1 MEVNLADLDG
11 DGYLDAVLA
20 NGRYGEPY
28 TYPKEIQYQ
37 ILFNDGD
44 VNFTCQ
50 GQLPEI
56 WNNTNV
62 ALDDLNGDGA
72 IDIVIGV
79 SPVLVCVNDGRG
91 IFDNFKRLSES
102 VDIAVHK
109 GGIALAD
116 LNGDGYLDI
125 FKTNCCGGV
134 AADQISR
141 WLIKPHNLVWLND
154 GDGNFQNTGQL
165 IGELCSNH
173 VGLGDLNGNGYP
185 DAFVVNGQTQMNVED
200 PSQMSTPN
208 EVWFNDG
215 QGFFSN
221 SGQWLGLAE
230 SFSVAL
236 GDINSNGFLDAA
248 VGNNG
253 NDEIWLNDGSGFFM
267 NSNQSID
274 NDLTRRVFL
283 ADLNGNGYLDLFTAG
298 ETTGRIWFND
308 GMGNFTADTQQFS
321 YGQYDAVALGD
332 LNNNGS
338 IDIFVAGIND
348 YQIWLNDGNGR
359 FLRLHPTGS
368 S

>member
-1 MEVNLADLDG
+1 
-11 DGYLDAVLA
+11 
-20 NGRYGEPY
+20 
-28 TYPKEIQYQ
+28 
-37 ILFNDGD
+37 
-44 VNFTCQ
+44 
-50 GQLPEI
+50 
-56 WNNTNV
+56 
-62 ALDDLNGDGA
+62 
-72 IDIVIGV
+72 
-79 SPVLVCVNDGRG
+79 
-91 IFDNFKRLSES
+91 
-102 VDIAVHK
+102 VDTAAHR

-116 LNGDGYLDI
+116 LNNDGYLDI
-125 FKTNCCGGV
+125 FKANCCGGV
-134 AADQISR
+134 AFGQEET
-141 WLIKPHNLVWLND
+141 WLLKSHNFVWLND
-154 GDGNFQNTGQL
+154 GYGNFHNTGQL
-165 IGELCSNH
+165 IGELGSNH
-173 VGLGDLNGNGYP
+173 VALGDLNGNGYP
-185 DAFVVNGQTQMNVED
+185 DAFVVNGQTQMNIED
-200 PSQMSTPN
+200 SSRMSTPN

-236 GDINSNGFLDAA
+236 GDINGNGFLDAA

-338 IDIFVAGIND
+338 IDIFVGGIND